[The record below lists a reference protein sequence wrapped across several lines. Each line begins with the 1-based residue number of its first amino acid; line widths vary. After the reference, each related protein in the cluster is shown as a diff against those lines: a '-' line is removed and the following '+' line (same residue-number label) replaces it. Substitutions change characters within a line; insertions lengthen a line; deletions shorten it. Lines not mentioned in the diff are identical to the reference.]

1 MIRADPRNLR
11 AQELLKSLDGRL
23 PPLPEDLVLV
33 LGGDG
38 HMLAVIHALGVGKT
52 YLGLNCGRIGFLLND
67 PPKLEVLL
75 EVLGQRRWMTREVSR
90 LKLEGHTVEGKK
102 VFDRALN
109 DIYLER
115 MTGQTAHLE
124 LSVDGKLLVK
134 RMVCD
139 GVIVSTA
146 LGSTA
151 YALAAGG
158 AACHFGLRCIQL
170 TPIAPHK
177 PRLPSIVLPDDA
189 VIEVGV
195 RYPDLRPVRAV
206 SDGRDHNDISSVRIS
221 KTRGRVRLA
230 FLEGHHPTTA
240 LVRKL
245 VEVG

>member
-1 MIRADPRNLR
+1 MIRADPRNPR
-11 AQELLKSLDGRL
+11 AQELLARLDGRL
-23 PPLPEDLVLV
+23 PELPDDLVLV

-38 HMLAVIHALGVGKT
+38 HMLAVMHEEGIGKT
-52 YLGLNCGRIGFLLND
+52 YLGLNCGRVGFLLNEVPELD
-67 PPKLEVLL
+67 TLIEVL
-75 EVLGQRRWMTREVSR
+75 EQRRWKTREVSR
-90 LKLEGHTVEGKK
+90 LKLEARTTSGKK
-102 VFDRALN
+102 VVDRALN

-115 MTGQTAHLE
+115 MTGQTAQLE
-124 LSVDGKLLVK
+124 LSVDGEVLVR

-177 PRLPSIVLPDDA
+177 PRLPSIVLPNEA
-189 VIEVGV
+189 LIEVRV
-195 RYPDLRPVRAV
+195 HHAKRRPVRAV
-206 SDGRDHNDISSVRIS
+206 SDGRDHNGVESVRIS
-221 KTRGRVRLA
+221 KTRGRVKLA
-230 FLEGHHPTTA
+230 FLEGHHPTAA

-245 VEVG
+245 IEG

>member
-1 MIRADPRNLR
+1 L
-11 AQELLKSLDGRL
+11 ELLAKLEGRL
-23 PPLPEDLVLV
+23 PPLPEDLVVV

-38 HMLAVIHALGVGKT
+38 HMLAVMHEVGIGRT
-52 YLGLNCGRIGFLLND
+52 YLGLNCGRVGFLLNA
-67 PPKLEVLL
+67 PPELDALL
-75 EVLGQRRWMTREVSR
+75 EILAEQRWTTREVRR
-90 LKLEGHTVEGKK
+90 LRLEARTVRGKK
-102 VFDRALN
+102 VVDRALN

-124 LSVDGKLLVK
+124 LSVDGEVLVK

-177 PRLPSIVLPDDA
+177 PRLPSLVLPDA
-189 VIEVGV
+189 ATIEVRV
-195 RYPDLRPVRAV
+195 LHAERRPVRAV
-206 SDGRDHNDISSVRIS
+206 TDGRDHNDIASVVIRR
-221 KTRGRVRLA
+221 TRGSVKLA
-230 FLEGHHPTTA
+230 FLEGHHPTRA

-245 VEVG
+245 IEG

>member
-1 MIRADPRNLR
+1 MIRADPRNPR
-11 AQELLKSLDGRL
+11 AQELLARLEGRL
-23 PPLPEDLVLV
+23 PPLPQDLVLV

-38 HMLAVIHALGVGKT
+38 HMLAVMHEVGVGRT
-52 YLGLNCGRIGFLLND
+52 YLGLNCGRVGFLLND
-67 PPKLEVLL
+67 PPALDELL
-75 EVLGQRRWMTREVSR
+75 EILAERRWKTREVSR
-90 LKLEGHTVEGKK
+90 LKLEARTVKGRK
-102 VFDRALN
+102 VVDRALN

-124 LSVDGKLLVK
+124 LSVDGEVLVE

-177 PRLPSIVLPDDA
+177 PRLPSIVLPNEA
-189 VIEVGV
+189 RIEVRV
-195 RYPDLRPVRAV
+195 HLADRRPVRAV
-206 SDGRDHNDISSVRIS
+206 SDGRDHNDIASVRIS
-221 KTRGRVRLA
+221 KTRGRVKLA
-230 FLEGHHPTTA
+230 FLEGHHPTAA

-245 VEVG
+245 IEG

>member
-67 PPKLEVLL
+67 PPELEVLL

-124 LSVDGKLLVK
+124 LSVDGKLLVA
-134 RMVCD
+134 
-139 GVIVSTA
+139 STV
-146 LGSTA
+146 T
-151 YALAAGG
+151 
-158 AACHFGLRCIQL
+158 
-170 TPIAPHK
+170 
-177 PRLPSIVLPDDA
+177 
-189 VIEVGV
+189 
-195 RYPDLRPVRAV
+195 RPVRYILIPMFRQQNANRPRLLWGQ
-206 SDGRDHNDISSVRIS
+206 SES
-221 KTRGRVRLA
+221 KEESWTR
-230 FLEGHHPTTA
+230 
-240 LVRKL
+240 
-245 VEVG
+245 